1 MIAHWAPAGNLS
13 YLTDAQN
20 FYQLHLNEESG
31 DDGEL
36 LTDWDNVYWA
46 SNVLLANLT
55 NTGAY
60 HTAVQV
66 RGSPPGCKK
75 LALLKP
81 CIGGALAACC
91 FLRCTLIKKRI
102 FGLHQK
108 IFCRSRN
115 AIKQK
120 RAGSEKECHVQML

>member
-1 MIAHWAPAGNLS
+1 MIEGAALGFIEQVNSDGTLAHWAPAGNFS

-31 DDGEL
+31 NDGEL
-36 LTDWDNVYWA
+36 LTDWNNVYWA

-66 RGSPPGCKK
+66 RSNPPSARNRHSKAVYNRASCS
-75 LALLKP
+75 LL
-81 CIGGALAACC
+81 
-91 FLRCTLIKKRI
+91 F
-102 FGLHQK
+102 
-108 IFCRSRN
+108 
-115 AIKQK
+115 
-120 RAGSEKECHVQML
+120 